1 MQVPT
6 TAPSPAQVSS
16 AWRAITAFAEAGS
29 ELAEVATATATALPL
44 ALTDGA
50 LTRLTRSTDGALTRL
65 TRSTDGSLT
74 SDAPTATRPSV
85 DLVSDATSDAPTAT
99 PTRSIRAQP
108 AAAVSSTASTA
119 VAPGEGAITSVVLG
133 ATASVAAAHD
143 VEAPDTTPNMTP
155 VVEAP
160 DTTPNTT
167 PVVAAPEAAVAELKP
182 AASPHAPSLMASTVV
197 PNTAPSMEPNT
208 APSVAP
214 DSALKTRRD
223 IALQLHAPASPA
235 SQISLSAAA
244 AAAAAAKA
252 TEAAKAAKAAKAAVD
267 AGAKQLHL
275 SLAISGNQWQ
285 SVAITPP
292 LWR

>member
-1 MQVPT
+1 MQVLT

-50 LTRLTRSTDGALTRL
+50 LTRLTRSTDG
-65 TRSTDGSLT
+65 SL
-74 SDAPTATRPSV
+74 
-85 DLVSDATSDAPTAT
+85 TSDAPTAT

-119 VAPGEGAITSVVLG
+119 VAPGEGAIASVVLG
-133 ATASVAAAHD
+133 AVAGVAAAHD

-167 PVVAAPEAAVAELKP
+167 PVVEAPEAAVAELKP

-197 PNTAPSMEPNT
+197 TNTAPSMEPNT

>member
-1 MQVPT
+1 MSSLEAQNAAL
-6 TAPSPAQVSS
+6 TAQMARLQAALRVQVSS

-44 ALTDGA
+44 ALTDG
-50 LTRLTRSTDGALTRL
+50 SLTRL
-65 TRSTDGSLT
+65 TRSTDGSL
-74 SDAPTATRPSV
+74 
-85 DLVSDATSDAPTAT
+85 TSDAPTAT

-119 VAPGEGAITSVVLG
+119 VALGEGAIASVVLG
-133 ATASVAAAHD
+133 AVAGVAAAHD

-160 DTTPNTT
+160 DTTPNMT
-167 PVVAAPEAAVAELKP
+167 PVVEAPEAAVAELKP

-197 PNTAPSMEPNT
+197 TNTAPSMEPNT

-285 SVAITPP
+285 LPP
-292 LWR
+292 HSGAKQLHRLDLT

>member
-1 MQVPT
+1 MPVPT
-6 TAPSPAQVSS
+6 TARAGRAQHACKCPPRRLHLRQVSS

-44 ALTDGA
+44 ALTDGS

-65 TRSTDGSLT
+65 TRSTDGSL
-74 SDAPTATRPSV
+74 
-85 DLVSDATSDAPTAT
+85 TSDAPTAT

-119 VAPGEGAITSVVLG
+119 VAPGEGAIASVVLG

-143 VEAPDTTPNMTP
+143 VKAPDTTPNMTP

-167 PVVAAPEAAVAELKP
+167 PVVEAPEAAVAELKP

-197 PNTAPSMEPNT
+197 TNTAPSMEPNT

>member
-1 MQVPT
+1 MQVLITARNGRTHMQVPT
-6 TAPSPAQVSS
+6 TAPSTAQVSS

-29 ELAEVATATATALPL
+29 ELAEVATATAMALPL

-50 LTRLTRSTDGALTRL
+50 LTRLTRSTDG
-65 TRSTDGSLT
+65 SL
-74 SDAPTATRPSV
+74 
-85 DLVSDATSDAPTAT
+85 TSDAPTAT

-119 VAPGEGAITSVVLG
+119 VALGEGAIASVVLG
-133 ATASVAAAHD
+133 AVGGVAAVHD
-143 VEAPDTTPNMTP
+143 VEAPDTTPNMTPVVEAPDTTPNMTP

-167 PVVAAPEAAVAELKP
+167 PVAEAPEAAVAELKP

-197 PNTAPSMEPNT
+197 TNTAPSMEPNT

>member
-44 ALTDGA
+44 AL
-50 LTRLTRSTDGALTRL
+50 TDGALTRL

-119 VAPGEGAITSVVLG
+119 VAPGEGAIASVVLG

>member
-1 MQVPT
+1 MQVLITARNGRTHMQVPT

-50 LTRLTRSTDGALTRL
+50 LTRLTRSTDG
-65 TRSTDGSLT
+65 SL
-74 SDAPTATRPSV
+74 
-85 DLVSDATSDAPTAT
+85 TSDAPTAT

-119 VAPGEGAITSVVLG
+119 VALGEGAIASVVLG
-133 ATASVAAAHD
+133 AVAGVAAAHD
-143 VEAPDTTPNMTP
+143 VEAPDTTPNTTP
-155 VVEAP
+155 VVE
-160 DTTPNTT
+160 
-167 PVVAAPEAAVAELKP
+167 APEAAVAELKP
-182 AASPHAPSLMASTVV
+182 AASPHAPSLMASTAVT
-197 PNTAPSMEPNT
+197 NTAPSMEPNT